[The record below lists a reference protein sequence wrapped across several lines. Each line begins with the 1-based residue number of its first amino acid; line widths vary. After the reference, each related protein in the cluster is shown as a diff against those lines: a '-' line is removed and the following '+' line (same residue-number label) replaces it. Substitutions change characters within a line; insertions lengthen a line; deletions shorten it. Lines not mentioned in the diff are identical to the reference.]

1 MKLFEAL
8 PFLLFITIPLVA
20 IVGGFTTG
28 IVRTLSRQRLLE
40 LAQRERIAAIE
51 RGVDPAKLPPITL
64 PESVRGRKND
74 LTFEQRALQ
83 RSHGLMIAG
92 LVVTAFGLATTAMIT
107 VMEPD
112 PDKASWAP
120 GMIFVF
126 TGVALMISSRVG
138 RPSAE
143 EVRRSVEERR
153 RHAESSPGSTA

>member
-1 MKLFEAL
+1 MNLFDAL
-8 PFLLFITIPLVA
+8 PFMLFITIPLVA
-20 IVGGFTTG
+20 ILGGFTMG

-40 LAQRERIAAIE
+40 LAQKERITAIE

-64 PESVRGRKND
+64 PEGMRGRKND

-92 LVVTAFGLATTAMIT
+92 IVMTAFGLATTAMIT
-107 VMEPD
+107 VMEPS
-112 PDKASWAP
+112 PESWAP

-126 TGVALMISSRVG
+126 TGIALMISSRVG

-143 EVRRSVEERR
+143 DVRRSVEERKR
-153 RHAESSPGSTA
+153 STESTPSSTI

>member
-20 IVGGFTTG
+20 IIGGFTTG

-64 PESVRGRKND
+64 PESERGKKNG
-74 LTFEQRALQ
+74 LTFEQRSLQ

-92 LVVTAFGLATTAMIT
+92 LVVTAFGLATTAMIV
-107 VMEPD
+107 VMEPE
-112 PDKASWAP
+112 PGRWAP
-120 GMIFVF
+120 GMIFTF
-126 TGVALMISSRVG
+126 TGVALMLSSRVG

-153 RHAESSPGSTA
+153 RHTESSPGSTA

>member
-20 IVGGFTTG
+20 IVGGFTMG

-64 PESVRGRKND
+64 PESERGKKNG

-112 PDKASWAP
+112 PGSWAP

-126 TGVALMISSRVG
+126 TGVALMLSSRVG